1 MIGGGG
7 ISQPI
12 RQESPDPQGT
22 TVRMIN
28 NQPMMIVDSATP
40 MFTSE
45 FTINGGGPGLHVGG
59 LEIPSLQ
66 HHHHSM
72 INEWNPINM
81 LETTNNQNSNGGAA
95 GGQQHHQMQG
105 LLLHHSHSH
114 DSCFY
119 GGLTMGAHLHGVSS
133 GSNVNNQGNS
143 FDLRLV

>member
-1 MIGGGG
+1 MGLTNYFNDPHHHLGITPEIPSVGKELGKLSFFGMDPPAISSTDMIGGGG

-28 NQPMMIVDSATP
+28 NQPMMMVDSATP

-81 LETTNNQNSNGGAA
+81 LETTNN
-95 GGQQHHQMQG
+95 
-105 LLLHHSHSH
+105 
-114 DSCFY
+114 
-119 GGLTMGAHLHGVSS
+119 
-133 GSNVNNQGNS
+133 
-143 FDLRLV
+143 